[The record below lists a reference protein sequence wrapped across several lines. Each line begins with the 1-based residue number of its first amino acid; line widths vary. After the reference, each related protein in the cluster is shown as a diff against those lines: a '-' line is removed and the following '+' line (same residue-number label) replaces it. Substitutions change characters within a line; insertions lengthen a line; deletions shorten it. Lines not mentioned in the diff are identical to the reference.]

1 MTGGER
7 WAITQTMPSEHPN
20 GGPSQTMPRNVDSA
34 EHARQALELRK
45 TGKTYRQIA
54 ARLQC
59 SLSVAHGYVAGAL
72 DELRSQVQE
81 SARDLREIEIAKL
94 DDLELRLRR
103 RLKPGCSDAD
113 CAKLATAIL
122 KLSESRRKL
131 LGLDAPQKVEMS
143 GNLYT
148 VREASPDCEAW
159 GWPSPPAPAA

>member
-1 MTGGER
+1 MRT
-7 WAITQTMPSEHPN
+7 EHPN
-20 GGPSQTMPRNVDSA
+20 TGPDKTRAANA
-34 EHARQALELRK
+34 EAREHAWQALELRK
-45 TGKTYRQIA
+45 TGKTYRQIS

-59 SLSVAHGYVAGAL
+59 SLSAAHGYVTSAL
-72 DELRSQVQE
+72 AELRSEVLE

-113 CAKLATAIL
+113 SAKLATAIL
-122 KLSESRRKL
+122 KISESRRKL

-148 VREASPDCEAW
+148 VKEASPDCEAW
-159 GWPSPPAPAA
+159 GQPAPAMPAA